1 MKVLLDTHVVLWSL
15 AVPER
20 LSTAARN
27 TIESAEEIYVSSVSI
42 WEISIKSGL
51 GKLDV
56 DVDELLGW
64 LVSLNILSLPV
75 TWSHARALRELP
87 LHHRDPFD
95 RMLIAQAVT
104 EPLHLLTADVQLKP
118 YSSLVLCQ

>member
-1 MKVLLDTHVVLWSL
+1 MKVLLDTHIVLWSL

-64 LVSLNILSLPV
+64 LVSLKIVSLPV

-87 LHHRDPFD
+87 LHHCDPFD

>member
-64 LVSLNILSLPV
+64 LVSLKIVSLPV

>member
-1 MKVLLDTHVVLWSL
+1 MKVLLDTHIVLWSL

-64 LVSLNILSLPV
+64 LVSLKIVSLPV
-75 TWSHARALRELP
+75 TWSHARALRDLP

>member
-64 LVSLNILSLPV
+64 LASLKIVSLPV

>member
-1 MKVLLDTHVVLWSL
+1 MKVLLDTHIVLWSL

-64 LVSLNILSLPV
+64 LVSLKILSLPV
-75 TWSHARALRELP
+75 TWSHARALRDLP

>member
-1 MKVLLDTHVVLWSL
+1 MKVLLDTHIVLWSL

-64 LVSLNILSLPV
+64 LASLKIVSLPV

>member
-64 LVSLNILSLPV
+64 LASLKIVSLPV
-75 TWSHARALRELP
+75 TWSHARVLRELP

>member
-1 MKVLLDTHVVLWSL
+1 MKVLLDTHIVLWSL

-64 LVSLNILSLPV
+64 LVSLKIVSLPV

>member
-1 MKVLLDTHVVLWSL
+1 MKVLLDTHIVLWSL

-64 LVSLNILSLPV
+64 LVSLKIVSLPV

-95 RMLIAQAVT
+95 RMLIAQAIT